1 MKKGVSFL
9 VKVAL
14 MALASS
20 LASDYDPSP
29 LQDTCVAIAEP
40 KNAGIYITYQHFLN
54 PSPLINDVSNDANDP
69 SFSFMQFFFFF
80 LYGKFCKIPNLTV

>member
-9 VKVAL
+9 VTVTL

-20 LASDYDPSP
+20 LITSAFDPSP

-40 KNAGIYITYQHFLN
+40 KNDGIYIIYHHFHN
-54 PSPLINDVSNDANDP
+54 SSPLINEVSNDANDP
-69 SFSFMQFFFFF
+69 SFSF
-80 LYGKFCKIPNLTV
+80 I